1 MRLEKYRS
9 AFYWPLIDFMK
20 HWTWTQKILEL
31 LYWTRI
37 DFMIGA
43 GLEKYLD
50 YLGFRLIL

>member
-9 AFYWPLIDFMK
+9 AFYWPRIDFMK
-20 HWTWTQKILEL
+20 YWTWTQKTLEL

-50 YLGFRLIL
+50 YLGFELIL